1 MRQWKKFWRAKPKAT
16 KNQVFDK
23 LENMVKARKDIFT
36 QEGIDDILKKID
48 QVRKGEIK

>member
-23 LENMVKARKDIFT
+23 LENMLKAHPEHYTK
-36 QEGIDDILKKID
+36 QQIDDIMKIIEELR
-48 QVRKGEIK
+48 QK